1 MSSDNKTTKY
11 NGKTVLASL
20 AYFLLIT
27 AFFYLLIVQ
36 IMPPYVDVPTMEQ
49 LEQTDLSA
57 NFVRLGSGLAER
69 YRGKLYEPSD
79 FTGTELPSGDS
90 DAKYMTL
97 RIMLNIPAGKT
108 YGITG
113 LTAAYSQ
120 KVYVNGQLLSTV
132 GQVSDN
138 EEDFVPKTDYYTIYF
153 MPETDTT
160 EIVIQ
165 LAHFNHRSGH
175 LNNFY
180 LAEQQVIAA
189 RNRMEFLADGL
200 VLGVSLTI
208 AIFFFGMF
216 LFNRK
221 RMSFLWFSLSC
232 FCSAVHYS
240 IFHNKDIMVLLPDL
254 SWYISHK
261 AEAIAMI
268 GFYVFLLIFV
278 VSMLRLNIAKP
289 IKYIFLGLFACIMLY
304 YIFLPS
310 TVYSEYI
317 YSFIYFSL
325 AMLFISAFYI
335 VWRAISERAF
345 AQWENI
351 IVVFSLLLVLTTA
364 VMEGLTYFNRSWYFQ
379 PYSTMLI
386 IFFNAIT
393 LTMHFRRTEQ
403 ELTVAQIKQQEISEH
418 NAMLKRVS
426 NMKTEFLANTS
437 HEMRTPL
444 TVMSVGIQTAAE
456 ILSDGEM
463 TPENKE
469 TIALLNDAQSEIIR
483 LSRMVGGMLSLNSLR
498 AGTEKM
504 RFDFSQVLKNTS
516 DMLGLILSKRA
527 NKIQTDIEDNLIL
540 YGDTDLLA
548 QALINIIQNANAHT
562 TSDTIILSAKLQDDK
577 ISVCISDNGS
587 GIAPELLPHVFER
600 GVSDGGTGV
609 GLYLCKTIV
618 QSHGGDI
625 WIESEPGK
633 GTQVHFTLPIY
644 EGQYGGDH

>member
-1 MSSDNKTTKY
+1 MHFKLQKPKY
-11 NGKTVLASL
+11 IGKTVLASL

-27 AFFYLLIVQ
+27 AFFYLLIVR
-36 IMPPYVDVPTMEQ
+36 IMPTYVDVPTRTE
-49 LEQTDLSA
+49 LEQTDLSTD
-57 NFVRLGSGLAER
+57 FVRLGSGLAER
-69 YRGKLYEPSD
+69 YKGKLYEPSD
-79 FTGTELPSGDS
+79 FTGAELPTGDS
-90 DAKYMTL
+90 DARYMTF
-97 RIMLNIPAGKT
+97 RIMLNIPAGKI

-113 LTAAYSQ
+113 LTSAYSQ

-138 EEDFVPKTDYYTIYF
+138 EEDFIPKTDYYTIYF
-153 MPETDTT
+153 MPETDAT

-165 LAHFNHRSGH
+165 LAHFNHRNGH
-175 LNNFY
+175 INNIF

-208 AIFFFGMF
+208 SIFFFGMF

-221 RMSFLWFSLSC
+221 RTSFLWFSLSC

-254 SWYISHK
+254 SWYVSHK

-278 VSMLRLNIAKP
+278 VSMLRIHIAKP
-289 IKYIFLGLFACIMLY
+289 IKFTFLGVFACIILY

-325 AMLFISAFYI
+325 GALFLSTFYI
-335 VWRAISERAF
+335 AWCAFKERAF
-345 AQWENI
+345 TQWENI
-351 IVVFSLLLVLTTA
+351 IVVFSLFLVLTTA

-403 ELTVAQIKQQEISEH
+403 ELVKTQAKQHEISEH

-444 TVMSVGIQTAAE
+444 TVMSVGIQTAVE
-456 ILSDGEM
+456 ILTDGEM

-469 TIALLNDAQSEIIR
+469 TIGLLNDAQSEIIR
-483 LSRMVGGMLSLNSLR
+483 LSRMVGGMLSLNSLQANTGKVR
-498 AGTEKM
+498 LN
-504 RFDFSQVLKNTS
+504 FSKLLKNTS
-516 DMLGLILSKRA
+516 DMLGLILSKRG
-527 NKIQTDIEDNLIL
+527 NKLKTDIEDNLII
-540 YGDTDLLA
+540 YGDADLLS

-562 TSDTIILSAKLQDDK
+562 TSDTIFLSAKTEKDKITVCLQD
-577 ISVCISDNGS
+577 NGC

-609 GLYLCKTIV
+609 GLYLCKTIL

-625 WIESEPGK
+625 WIESEQGK
-633 GTQVHFTLPIY
+633 GTQVYFYLPIY
-644 EGQYGGDH
+644 EGQYGGEH